1 MCCKWVCEDCNEVPV
16 AKLKPIINKC
26 RRIHFLCKR
35 CDETLGTNETIA
47 SQADSTSK
55 QVSTEKDL
63 LASLKNLFDKKMTQ
77 LEEKIE
83 KSIDKK
89 VKELEAATDII
100 ITGEKTTDSSE
111 VAPSSKTQS
120 FAQKV
125 LQVPHEIRR
134 VIQETSNEEKVDKLE
149 REKRASNFI
158 IHGAEE
164 VGEDTESIK
173 ENDEQY
179 IKDILER
186 LDVRVSPVTVTRLG
200 PPNDKKMRR
209 IKVAMKSEAEKD
221 KVMGNLRKLKGTEY
235 LFGKISI
242 TSDYSSNDREM
253 IKDKVKEAKKQ
264 QEENPGRIFKVRGDP
279 KNGLR
284 IVSYAKP

>member
-1 MCCKWVCEDCNEVPV
+1 
-16 AKLKPIINKC
+16 
-26 RRIHFLCKR
+26 
-35 CDETLGTNETIA
+35 
-47 SQADSTSK
+47 
-55 QVSTEKDL
+55 
-63 LASLKNLFDKKMTQ
+63 MTQ
-77 LEEKIE
+77 LGEKIE

-111 VAPSSKTQS
+111 AAPSSKTQS

-134 VIQETSNEEKVDKLE
+134 VMQETSNEEKVDKLE

-164 VGEDTESIK
+164 IGEDTESIK

-200 PPNDKKMRR
+200 PPNDKKMRVL
-209 IKVAMKSEAEKD
+209 KVAMKSEADKD
-221 KVMGNLRKLKGTEY
+221 KVMGNLRKLKGTEN

-253 IKDKVKEAKKQ
+253 IKDKVKEAKKTARGKPR
-264 QEENPGRIFKVRGDP
+264 ENIQSTGRSKKRAAHSVLCKALNITNQTRSKSKVEV
-279 KNGLR
+279 KGLK
-284 IVSYAKP
+284 ILYANVDQKT

>member
-1 MCCKWVCEDCNEVPV
+1 
-16 AKLKPIINKC
+16 
-26 RRIHFLCKR
+26 
-35 CDETLGTNETIA
+35 
-47 SQADSTSK
+47 
-55 QVSTEKDL
+55 
-63 LASLKNLFDKKMTQ
+63 MTQ

-134 VIQETSNEEKVDKLE
+134 VMQETSNEEKVDKLE

-164 VGEDTESIK
+164 LLV
-173 ENDEQY
+173 
-179 IKDILER
+179 
-186 LDVRVSPVTVTRLG
+186 
-200 PPNDKKMRR
+200 
-209 IKVAMKSEAEKD
+209 
-221 KVMGNLRKLKGTEY
+221 
-235 LFGKISI
+235 
-242 TSDYSSNDREM
+242 
-253 IKDKVKEAKKQ
+253 
-264 QEENPGRIFKVRGDP
+264 
-279 KNGLR
+279 
-284 IVSYAKP
+284 